1 MQILIE
7 KTENDDKL
15 IAMLKH
21 EISRLEQVKGTKSTI
36 NSGVKLQPINGKDEM
51 TKLKGEVGYLKN

>member
-21 EISRLEQVKGTKSTI
+21 EISRLESVKNVKST
-36 NSGVKLQPINGKDEM
+36 LATGK
-51 TKLKGEVGYLKN
+51 